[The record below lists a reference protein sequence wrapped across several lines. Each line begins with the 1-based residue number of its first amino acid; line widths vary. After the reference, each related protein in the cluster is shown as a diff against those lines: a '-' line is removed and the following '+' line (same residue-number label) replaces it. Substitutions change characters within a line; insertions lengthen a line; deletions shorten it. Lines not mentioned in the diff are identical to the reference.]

1 MLIRHYA
8 FGRRY
13 LIEGPPGTKVIR
25 QSHLTNSSGGFLS
38 DMLIIPWQ
46 GQEIPV
52 FAEPDNLLS
61 ELARA
66 GKYGLKLKA
75 ESYADTPPT
84 ACR

>member
-1 MLIRHYA
+1 
-8 FGRRY
+8 
-13 LIEGPPGTKVIR
+13 
-25 QSHLTNSSGGFLS
+25 
-38 DMLIIPWQ
+38 MLIIPWQ
-46 GQEIPV
+46 GQEIPI